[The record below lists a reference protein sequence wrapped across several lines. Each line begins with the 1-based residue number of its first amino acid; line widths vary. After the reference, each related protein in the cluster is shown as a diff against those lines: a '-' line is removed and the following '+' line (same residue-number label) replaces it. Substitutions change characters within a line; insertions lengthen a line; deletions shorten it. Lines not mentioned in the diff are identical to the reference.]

1 MTSQVLSRGAVPA
14 SGGSTRDRHLTALI
28 GRLSWLV
35 PLLLLVLLLQALLLQ
50 PASGQSPQISIEA
63 GADVL
68 SLDRA
73 AIESA
78 EIPEGYPAVI
88 SGKQD
93 LVPLLIRFVPRVGN
107 ALEALTARHI
117 GETISIRIDG
127 ALVSQP
133 VIREAV
139 TTGGIIITNI
149 DRRVA
154 EAVIAAAR
162 ARAGQ

>member
-1 MTSQVLSRGAVPA
+1 MTSQVLSRGHVPVF
-14 SGGSTRDRHLTALI
+14 GGLTRDGRLTALI
-28 GRLSWLV
+28 GRLGWLV
-35 PLLLLVLLLQALLLQ
+35 PLLLLALLLQ
-50 PASGQSPQISIEA
+50 PANGQSPQISIEA

-68 SLDRA
+68 SLDRS

-107 ALEALTARHI
+107 ALEALTARHL

>member
-1 MTSQVLSRGAVPA
+1 MTSRILSFGRDPA
-14 SGGSTRDRHLTALI
+14 SGGLTRDGRLTALI
-28 GRLSWLV
+28 GRLVALL
-35 PLLLLVLLLQALLLQ
+35 PLLLLALLVQ
-50 PASGQSPQISIEA
+50 PLAAQSPQISIEA

-68 SLDRA
+68 NLDRA

-88 SGKQD
+88 SGSQD
-93 LVPLLIRFVPRVGN
+93 LVPLLIRFVPNVGT
-107 ALEALTARHI
+107 ALEALTARHL

-154 EAVIAAAR
+154 EAVIAAAGGR
-162 ARAGQ
+162 QRQ

>member
-1 MTSQVLSRGAVPA
+1 MTSRTLLCGRVPA
-14 SGGSTRDRHLTALI
+14 FGRLTRDGRLTALI
-28 GRLSWLV
+28 GRLSALL
-35 PLLLLVLLLQALLLQ
+35 PLLLLVLLVQ
-50 PASGQSPQISIEA
+50 PLAAQSPQISIEA

-68 SLDRA
+68 NLDRR

-88 SGKQD
+88 SGSQD
-93 LVPLLIRFVPRVGN
+93 LVPLLIRFVPNVGT
-107 ALEALTARHI
+107 ALEALTARHL

-154 EAVIAAAR
+154 EAVIAAAGGR
-162 ARAGQ
+162 TPQ